1 VLSSSVYGSFALEEA
16 DYLLVE
22 SPPLFLGLAG
32 FWLSRLKRAKLIF
45 NVSDLWPESAA
56 SLGVLD
62 RRGLAFRLAERLEA
76 FCYRHAWLITGQSR
90 TIVAEIERRFPR
102 LPTFHLSNGVDT
114 ERFEP
119 NSVPGNFR
127 AELSS
132 NGDFVVLYAGLHGL
146 AQGLEQVLLA
156 GVIL

>member
-1 VLSSSVYGSFALEEA
+1 
-16 DYLLVE
+16 
-22 SPPLFLGLAG
+22 
-32 FWLSRLKRAKLIF
+32 KRAKLIF

-146 AQGLEQVLLA
+146 AQGLEQVLQAAAILKGQDGFRFVLIGDGPEKRMLLSLA
-156 GVIL
+156 EAQYLNN